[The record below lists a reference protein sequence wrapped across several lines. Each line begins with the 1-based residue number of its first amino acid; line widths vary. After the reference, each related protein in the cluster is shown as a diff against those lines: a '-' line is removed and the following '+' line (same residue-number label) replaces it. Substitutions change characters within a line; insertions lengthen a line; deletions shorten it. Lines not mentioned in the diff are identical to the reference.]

1 MQLQKNKTVPDGKTK
16 QCPMEGTVKLMNV
29 IYKCDVTRSLPK
41 KVYLALTEGE
51 RKSRFYNHKLSF
63 KHKRYSNKTTLSSY

>member
-41 KVYLALTEGE
+41 KVYLALTERE
-51 RKSRFYNHKLSF
+51 
-63 KHKRYSNKTTLSSY
+63 